1 MTFIQQFET
10 ELNKKLEDG
19 TDNTLAIVR
28 WASEKVLA
36 SYRNG
41 IAAGQKGAKVIHK
54 GERDANGK
62 TA

>member
-36 SYRNG
+36 SYKNG
-41 IAAGQKGAKVIHK
+41 IAAGKKAAHVKQPAK
-54 GERDANGK
+54 
-62 TA
+62 